1 MQCTPSLLRL
11 FPEAELRALADAP
24 FLRVVAFGGEVLRLS
39 DLGIFFY
46 LFFSP
51 PLLQYLYLSLYRF
64 MLTLYSTTGE

>member
-39 DLGIFFY
+39 DLGISFF
-46 LFFSP
+46 FFFFFDS
-51 PLLQYLYLSLYRF
+51 YIFRYIASC
-64 MLTLYSTTGE
+64 